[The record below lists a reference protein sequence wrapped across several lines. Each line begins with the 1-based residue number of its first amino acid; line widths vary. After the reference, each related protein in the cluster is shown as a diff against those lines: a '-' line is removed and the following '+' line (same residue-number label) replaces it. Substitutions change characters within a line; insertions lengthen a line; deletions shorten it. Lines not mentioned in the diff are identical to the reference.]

1 MRIMLLLVITILSGS
16 TSSFCQADSLLTI
29 MISKIK
35 PSGKIKEIYFNPN
48 RRIDLCTS
56 EHKIMKL
63 KKGYGI
69 TEYSLLYKTD
79 TIKFENIIQLAG
91 KRIEHEPKK
100 VVRILSF
107 VTGGTL
113 MVIGLLGMAPRYGGS
128 DDYNNWISY
137 KTRFDKFRNRFF
149 VGVAFTIGGIVLSN
163 PRKVFETDKEW
174 TIKKGY
180 YKENNDGSSF

>member
-1 MRIMLLLVITILSGS
+1 MSVLIIVLFISGQS
-16 TSSFCQADSLLTI
+16 YTFCQGDSTLTI

-56 EHKIMKL
+56 EHRIMKL

-91 KRIEHEPKK
+91 KRIEPESKK
-100 VVRILSF
+100 VLRISSF

-113 MVIGLLGMAPRYGGS
+113 MVIGLLGMASRYGGS

-137 KTRFDKFRNRFF
+137 KTRFNKFRDRFF

-163 PRKVFETDKEW
+163 PRKVYVTDKEW

-180 YKENNDGSSF
+180 YKKNDDGSSF